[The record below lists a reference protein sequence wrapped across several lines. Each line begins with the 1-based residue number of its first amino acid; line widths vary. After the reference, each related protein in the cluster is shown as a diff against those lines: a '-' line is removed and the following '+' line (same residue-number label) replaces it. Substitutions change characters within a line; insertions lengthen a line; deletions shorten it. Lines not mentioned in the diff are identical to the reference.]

1 MYFYYFKV
9 CVCVCESVCGYTR
22 VREGAWIDQR
32 SSVSLEL
39 ELHVI
44 VRHLT
49 WLLGRETPKL
59 LTCGAYTAMV
69 FRFGRKEI
77 ASAGIAGVVLSGP
90 HPCLQ
95 RSASSQC
102 RGDRCQRGQ
111 GLSCSP
117 YFSSLKDTVLFDFL
131 NAFCVSSAREYAH
144 GYFVFLLPW
153 SMPMAILCLFSPG
166 MPMATLC
173 LPITILIITQMLPL
187 ERVKFGT
194 GGLCNEW
201 LHPSG
206 QLM

>member
-1 MYFYYFKV
+1 MV
-9 CVCVCESVCGYTR
+9 
-22 VREGAWIDQR
+22 
-32 SSVSLEL
+32 
-39 ELHVI
+39 

-49 WLLGRETPKL
+49 WLLGIETPKL
-59 LTCGAYTAMV
+59 LTCGAYTPMV

-77 ASAGIAGVVLSGP
+77 ASADIAGVVLSGP
-90 HPCLQ
+90 HACLQ
-95 RSASSQC
+95 RSAGSPVQ
-102 RGDRCQRGQ
+102 RGQMQRGQ
-111 GLSCSP
+111 GLSCSA

-144 GYFVFLLPW
+144 SYFVSLLPW

-173 LPITILIITQMLPL
+173 LPITILTITQMLPL